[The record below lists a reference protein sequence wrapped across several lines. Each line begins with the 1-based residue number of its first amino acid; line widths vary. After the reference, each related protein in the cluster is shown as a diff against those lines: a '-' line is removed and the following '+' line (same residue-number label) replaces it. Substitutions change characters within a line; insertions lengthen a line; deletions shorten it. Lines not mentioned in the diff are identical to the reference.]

1 LEILIVFAVL
11 AVALVV
17 PVMFGARLVG
27 ARNTGF
33 GSALFAV
40 VILAVLSAVIDGF
53 VANDLVAI
61 VAMAAIGAM
70 VLAGILGTTFL
81 RGLAIS
87 VIATIIQVG
96 VVLLLAVVLAA
107 SIPPV
112 S

>member
-1 LEILIVFAVL
+1 MEILIVFVVL

-33 GSALFAV
+33 GSALLAV
-40 VILAVLSAVIDGF
+40 VILAALSAVIDGF

-96 VVLLLAVVLAA
+96 VILLLAVVLAG